1 MAQHQAKEPGPN
13 RTIPKF
19 KVRGDNP
26 LSEILMIK
34 QRLHCDVVKSCYFT
48 HIDLNYIYDKH

>member
-13 RTIPKF
+13 RTTPKF

-26 LSEILMIK
+26 LSAVLMIK
-34 QRLHCDVVKSCYFT
+34 QRFHCDVVKSCYIT
-48 HIDLNYIYDKH
+48 HIDLKYIYNKH